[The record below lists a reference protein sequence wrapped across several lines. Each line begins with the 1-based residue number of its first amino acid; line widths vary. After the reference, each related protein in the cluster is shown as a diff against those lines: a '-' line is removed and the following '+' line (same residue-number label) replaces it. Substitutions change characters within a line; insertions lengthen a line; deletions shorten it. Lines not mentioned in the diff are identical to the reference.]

1 MLFRQSDIA
10 PLKSMVIFSDGK
22 NVRKRH
28 LIIIIMVRV
37 VDVTLNIMLTEKM
50 SEWLH
55 VINWERVL
63 YRQRLSSREKMQ
75 WKLKKVAQK
84 TIACQWGI
92 NMNKMN
98 ACITE
103 STVVIRL
110 KLSLHENYSKYWIY
124 EYLLN
129 IRQFMWMKVK
139 LTNTHIINQIL
150 LIAKK
155 HAIFDNT

>member
-63 YRQRLSSREKMQ
+63 YRQRPSSREKM
-75 WKLKKVAQK
+75 
-84 TIACQWGI
+84 
-92 NMNKMN
+92 
-98 ACITE
+98 E
-103 STVVIRL
+103 
-110 KLSLHENYSKYWIY
+110 
-124 EYLLN
+124 
-129 IRQFMWMKVK
+129 
-139 LTNTHIINQIL
+139 
-150 LIAKK
+150 
-155 HAIFDNT
+155 